1 MNQRALGVTG
11 CRTRNNNLVVEA
23 VRVETLDDPRITDF
37 RHIPDPVRLRE
48 RGTFVAEGRLAV
60 RRLIADARF
69 RVRALLVTPS
79 ALRSLT
85 DAHGLDTDD
94 PPVYVA
100 SRALIKEIGGY
111 DFHQGCL
118 GLADR
123 PQPESL
129 AALLGRLGARQ
140 PIVILEQVG
149 NADNVGG
156 IFRNAAA
163 FGAAAVLLSPGC
175 CDPLYRKAVR
185 TSIAASLR
193 IPFAVIDDWPDGL
206 DLVRRR
212 GYDLVALTPDA
223 DATSLSCYRFFEG
236 GRYAAL
242 MLGNEGDGLSP
253 HAMAAADGRVR
264 IPLEPTVDSL
274 NVATTAA
281 ILLHHI
287 RRLNQP
293 GERLDI

>member
-1 MNQRALGVTG
+1 MQP
-11 CRTRNNNLVVEA
+11 
-23 VRVETLDDPRITDF
+23 VRIETPDDPRIADF
-37 RHIPDPVRLRE
+37 QHIPDPVRLRE

-69 RVRALLVTPS
+69 CVRSLLVTPT
-79 ALRSLT
+79 ALASLG
-85 DAHGLDTDD
+85 DAHGLEADT

-118 GLADR
+118 GLAER
-123 PQPESL
+123 PEPETP
-129 AALLGRLGARQ
+129 AALLDRLDVHR
-140 PIVILEQVG
+140 PIVVLERVG

-156 IFRNAAA
+156 IFRNSAA

-185 TSIAASLR
+185 TSIATSLQ
-193 IPFAVIDDWPDGL
+193 IPFAIVDDWPQGL
-206 DLVRRR
+206 DAVRRR
-212 GYDLVALTPDA
+212 GYRLVALTPDTE
-223 DATSLSCYRFFEG
+223 ATGLDRCTFLEQ
-236 GRYAAL
+236 GRSAAL

-253 HAMAAADGRVR
+253 DALAASDVRVR
-264 IPLEPTVDSL
+264 IPLDPAVDSL

-281 ILLHHI
+281 IMLHHI
-287 RRLNQP
+287 RSFNASSGGP
-293 GERLDI
+293 DIESS

>member
-1 MNQRALGVTG
+1 M
-11 CRTRNNNLVVEA
+11 EA
-23 VRVETLDDPRITDF
+23 VRVETLDDPRIADF

-60 RRLIADARF
+60 RRLIADTRF
-69 RVRALLVTPS
+69 RVRALLVTPT
-79 ALRSLT
+79 ALESLR
-85 DAHGLDTDD
+85 DARGLDADT

-129 AALLGRLGARQ
+129 AVLLGRLSSRR
-140 PIVILEQVG
+140 PIVVLEQVG

-185 TSIAASLR
+185 TSIATSLQ
-193 IPFAVIDDWPDGL
+193 IPFAVIDDWPGGL

-212 GYDLVALTPDA
+212 GYDLVALTPDT
-223 DATSLSCYRFFEG
+223 DATCVGRHSFFER
-236 GRYAAL
+236 GRSPAF
-242 MLGNEGDGLSP
+242 MLGNEGDGLSL
-253 HAMAAADGRVR
+253 AALAAADARVR

-281 ILLHHI
+281 IMLHHI
-287 RRLNQP
+287 RRISESGEQRDSESSWP
-293 GERLDI
+293 GGR

>member
-1 MNQRALGVTG
+1 MQ
-11 CRTRNNNLVVEA
+11 A
-23 VRVETLDDPRITDF
+23 VRVDTLDDPRIADF

-69 RVRALLVTPS
+69 QVRALLVTPT
-79 ALRSLT
+79 ALESLK
-85 DAHGLDTDD
+85 DAHGLDGEA

-118 GLADR
+118 GLAER
-123 PQPESL
+123 PQPEKL
-129 AALLGRLGARQ
+129 TALLRRLDRRR
-140 PIVILEQVG
+140 PIVVLELVG

-185 TSIAASLR
+185 TSIAASLQ
-193 IPFAVIDDWPDGL
+193 IPFAVLDDWPGGL
-206 DLVRRR
+206 DGVRRQ
-212 GYDLVALTPDA
+212 GYNLVALTPDA
-223 DATSLSCYRFFEG
+223 EATSLERYRFFES
-236 GRYAAL
+236 GRGAAL

-253 HAMAAADGRVR
+253 DALAAADATVR
-264 IPLEPTVDSL
+264 ISLEPTVDSL

-281 ILLHHI
+281 IVLHHI
-287 RRLNQP
+287 RSLSEARARP
-293 GERLDI
+293 YTESS

>member
-1 MNQRALGVTG
+1 MQ
-11 CRTRNNNLVVEA
+11 A
-23 VRVETLDDPRITDF
+23 VRADTIDDPRIADF
-37 RHIPDPVRLRE
+37 RHISDPVRLRE

-69 RVRALLVTPS
+69 QVRALLVTPT
-79 ALRSLT
+79 ALESLR
-85 DAHGLDTDD
+85 DAPGLDGEAF
-94 PPVYVA
+94 PVYVA

-123 PQPESL
+123 PEPEKL
-129 AALLGRLGARQ
+129 TALLRRLDRRR
-140 PIVILEQVG
+140 PIVVMEQVG
-149 NADNVGG
+149 NADNLGG

-185 TSIAASLR
+185 TSIATSLQV
-193 IPFAVIDDWPDGL
+193 PFAVLDDWPRGL
-206 DLVRRR
+206 DGVRRQ
-212 GYDLVALTPDA
+212 GYNLVALTPDP
-223 DATSLSCYRFFEG
+223 DATCLERHRFFDH
-236 GRYAAL
+236 GRSTAV

-253 HAMAAADGRVR
+253 DALAAADARVR
-264 IPLEPTVDSL
+264 ISLEPTVDSL

-281 ILLHHI
+281 IVLHHI
-287 RRLNQP
+287 RRLSDARARP
-293 GERLDI
+293 GTESS

>member
-1 MNQRALGVTG
+1 MQ
-11 CRTRNNNLVVEA
+11 A
-23 VRVETLDDPRITDF
+23 VRVDTLDDPRIADF

-69 RVRALLVTPS
+69 QVRALLVTPT
-79 ALRSLT
+79 ALELLK
-85 DAHGLDTDD
+85 DAHGLDGEA

-118 GLADR
+118 GLAER
-123 PQPESL
+123 PQPEKL
-129 AALLGRLGARQ
+129 TALLRRLDRRR
-140 PIVILEQVG
+140 PIVVLELVG

-185 TSIAASLR
+185 TSIAASLQ
-193 IPFAVIDDWPDGL
+193 IPFAVLDDWPWGL
-206 DLVRRR
+206 DGVRRQ
-212 GYDLVALTPDA
+212 GYNLVALTPDA
-223 DATSLSCYRFFEG
+223 EATSLERYRFFES
-236 GRYAAL
+236 GRGAAL

-253 HAMAAADGRVR
+253 DALAAADATVR
-264 IPLEPTVDSL
+264 ISLEPTVDSL

-281 ILLHHI
+281 IVLHHI
-287 RRLNQP
+287 RSLSEARARP
-293 GERLDI
+293 YTESS